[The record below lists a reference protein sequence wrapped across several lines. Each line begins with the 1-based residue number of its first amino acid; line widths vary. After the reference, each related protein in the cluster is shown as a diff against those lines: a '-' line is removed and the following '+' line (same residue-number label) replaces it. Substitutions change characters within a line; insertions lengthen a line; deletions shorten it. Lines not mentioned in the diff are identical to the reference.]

1 MRSTGEV
8 LGLGI
13 SYAAALE
20 AARQAEAAHLAP
32 GEHATVPSAS

>member
-8 LGLGI
+8 LGLATG
-13 SYAAALE
+13 YAAALD

-32 GEHATVPSAS
+32 GERATVPFAV